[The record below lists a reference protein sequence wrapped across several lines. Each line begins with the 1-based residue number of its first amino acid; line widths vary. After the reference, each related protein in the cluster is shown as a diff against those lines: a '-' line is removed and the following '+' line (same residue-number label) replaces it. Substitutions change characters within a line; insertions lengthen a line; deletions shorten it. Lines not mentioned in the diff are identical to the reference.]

1 MIELI
6 ELNIFFKV
14 STLAGIASVEIA
26 NIYLKRNIFF
36 IKFYVIGNG
45 VLRWKVVFIL
55 AIIFISLVYVSN
67 VLWSKSDCVHA
78 ISCMYTFASLIFF

>member
-14 STLAGIASVEIA
+14 STLAGIAGVEIA
-26 NIYLKRNIFF
+26 NMYLKRNIFF

-45 VLRWKVVFIL
+45 VLR
-55 AIIFISLVYVSN
+55 
-67 VLWSKSDCVHA
+67 
-78 ISCMYTFASLIFF
+78 